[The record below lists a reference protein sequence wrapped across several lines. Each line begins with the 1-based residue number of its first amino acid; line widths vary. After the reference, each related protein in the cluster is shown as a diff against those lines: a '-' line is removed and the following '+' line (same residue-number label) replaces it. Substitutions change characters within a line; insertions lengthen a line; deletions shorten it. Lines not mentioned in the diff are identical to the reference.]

1 MALAMTTLG
10 DRFIDIITQDTD
22 ADETP
27 VNDIT
32 GKAGSLCYF
41 KVVNG
46 WSGSSI
52 YFKVYD
58 STSATHGTTHPI
70 LVMKVAASSTAY
82 CVIPDGMAFVNGLS
96 YCVTD
101 GAGTGSGGDSGPPT
115 GNVTVRTV
123 VS

>member
-22 ADETP
+22 ADELP

-32 GKAGSLCYF
+32 GKAGSLYYV
-41 KVVNG
+41 KVVNA
-46 WSGSSI
+46 WSASSVYLKI
-52 YFKVYD
+52 YD

-70 LVMKVAASSTAY
+70 FVTKVGPSSTAY

-101 GAGTGSGGDSGPPT
+101 GAGTGAVNDNGPPT
-115 GNVTVRTV
+115 GNVTVRMV

>member
-22 ADETP
+22 ADESP

-32 GKAGSLCYF
+32 GKAGSVYYV
-41 KVVNG
+41 KVVNA
-46 WSGSSI
+46 WSSSSV
-52 YFKVYD
+52 YFKLYD

-70 LVMKVAASSTAY
+70 LVMRVAASTTEY
-82 CVIPDGMAFVNGLS
+82 FIVPDGMAFTNGLS

-101 GAGTGSGGDSGPPT
+101 GAGTGSVNDSGPPT
-115 GNVTVRTV
+115 NDVTVRMV
-123 VS
+123 IS